1 MIMTKILR
9 LLFSMAFILATFTAS
24 AQKNLL
30 ENGGF
35 EDNLDGWNDNGG
47 KITPWNIKSG
57 KNSCAIITTTTDK
70 WVGID
75 QTIRIPKK
83 ATAIEFSAWLKTLN
97 VVKGKNDW
105 EGALFGVAFLDSG
118 DKEINGGENIARLTG
133 DQQWTLY
140 TKVIK
145 IPEKAVSFKVLI
157 AMGNA
162 SGTMIVDDVA
172 AKEVIEQP
180 ALK

>member
-1 MIMTKILR
+1 MKAIKII
-9 LLFSMAFILATFTAS
+9 FSMGLILLMLKAN

-30 ENGGF
+30 TNGGF
-35 EDNLDGWNDNGG
+35 EDDFYGWNDGG
-47 KITPWNIKSG
+47 GQITPWNIKSG
-57 KNSCAIITTTTDK
+57 KNSCAIVTTSTDK

-75 QTIRIPKK
+75 QTVRIPKK
-83 ATAIEFSAWLKTLN
+83 VTAIEFGAWLKTLN

-105 EGALFGVAFLDSG
+105 EGALFSVAFLDSS
-118 DKEINGGENIARLTG
+118 DKEINGGDNIARLTG

-145 IPEKAVSFKVLI
+145 IPQKAVSFKVLI

-172 AKEVIEQP
+172 AKEVIDQP
-180 ALK
+180 AVK